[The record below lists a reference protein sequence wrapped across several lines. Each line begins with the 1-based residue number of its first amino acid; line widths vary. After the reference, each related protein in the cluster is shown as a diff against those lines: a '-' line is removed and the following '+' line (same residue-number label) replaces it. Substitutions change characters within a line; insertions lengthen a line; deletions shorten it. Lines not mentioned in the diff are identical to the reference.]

1 MPWEGKDQNIPL
13 LLHLHP
19 AGSDTAGSRLSQ
31 GFRGISLPDVP
42 CQLCNADVQ
51 CGVGCPARAKI
62 IDEMGSREGSSRRQ
76 VPWACRQGRLSRL
89 AGLEQSHVLLRTTLT
104 LGAEQPRNTPGTAW
118 CPWRPRWK
126 DTAFWQQTL
135 VKWDVRWMFLPPP
148 PPPCSFSPMKSSR
161 GTEIGKVLTPC
172 AGGERVTFGLMPEE
186 EHGARATTD
195 QSRGMKKR
203 NQSFFPCKPPSTISA
218 SGQDGLGLPKA
229 TGQP

>member
-62 IDEMGSREGSSRRQ
+62 IDEMGSREGSRGRQ

-104 LGAEQPRNTPGTAW
+104 LRAEQPRNTPGTAW

-148 PPPCSFSPMKSSR
+148 PLLFLPHEILPRHRNRQGTYTLRWR
-161 GTEIGKVLTPC
+161 GASNLWAD
-172 AGGERVTFGLMPEE
+172 AGGR
-186 EHGARATTD
+186 AR
-195 QSRGMKKR
+195 
-203 NQSFFPCKPPSTISA
+203 CKSHH
-218 SGQDGLGLPKA
+218 
-229 TGQP
+229 